1 MQNQKEKHMVRSNS
15 GVFLILLCFCGV
27 VPALAQAPVDQPNEL
42 RCTSSTAC
50 KAGSLL
56 VVVGAGGSATEK
68 SSVVSQSGTTIKV
81 AGAETVTGNVSAK
94 NVSATG
100 NVSAGRNVS
109 GANVTAS
116 AQGAFG
122 TTIGTEAQEEGF
134 ASGSGSETV
143 GDYGV
148 YLGPNA
154 TIGEPPN
161 AGVFGETTSGFGSIG
176 ASDSG
181 QAGTFVSSDSAAA
194 DVPTAYVN
202 NISATAGDLV
212 FLAIGGAVGGECF
225 TDTSGDL
232 TCTGTKSAVVPVDKG
247 ARSVKLYAVESP
259 KNWFEDVGSAH
270 LTNGSALV
278 KLDHT
283 FAQTVDTGVEYHV
296 FLTPKGD
303 CKGLYVTNE
312 TKSGFE
318 VRELSGGTA
327 SIAFD
332 YRIMAARKGYENVR
346 FADATK
352 QMKHIKNR
360 PSVYGWSGAQK

>member
-1 MQNQKEKHMVRSNS
+1 MVRASLAC
-15 GVFLILLCFCGV
+15 VILLVVCFTL
-27 VPALAQAPVDQPNEL
+27 PTLAQAPVDQPNEL

-81 AGAETVTGNVSAK
+81 TGAETVTGNVSAN
-94 NVSATG
+94 NVSAKG

-122 TTIGTEAQEEGF
+122 TAIGTEAQEEGF
-134 ASGSGSETV
+134 ASGSGSEIV

-148 YLGPNA
+148 YIGPNT
-154 TIGEPPN
+154 TIGEPPD
-161 AGVFGETTSGFGSIG
+161 AGVFGETTTGFGTIG
-176 ASDSG
+176 ASDAG
-181 QAGTFVSSDSAAA
+181 QAGTFVSSDSGAAGIPA
-194 DVPTAYVN
+194 AYFN
-202 NISATAGDLV
+202 NISATTTDPV
-212 FLAIGGAVGGECF
+212 WISIGGAVGGECF

-247 ARSVKLYAVESP
+247 GREVKLYAVEAP

-270 LTNGSALV
+270 LANGSALV

-312 TKSGFE
+312 TRSSFE
-318 VRELSGGTA
+318 VRELGGGTA

-346 FADATK
+346 FADITK
-352 QMKHIKNR
+352 QMKHLKNP
-360 PSVYGWSGAQK
+360 PSVYGWSGAQR